1 MYSMLYASPQAI
13 PSEGEIACSET
24 SSQEPAKES
33 NHSPE
38 NNPDTQDAKM
48 KDAPS
53 CKECGQI
60 FPWNQPHLRWK
71 HKCSGSP
78 ESSKQV
84 SKPSPTVAKPEDPAV
99 AMSKTPTTY
108 ASTEQQLDVE
118 VNMVII
124 CVMRY
129 SN

>member
-1 MYSMLYASPQAI
+1 MYSMLYASTQAI
-13 PSEGEIACSET
+13 PSEGEIARSET

-53 CKECGQI
+53 CKNCGQI
-60 FPWNQPHLRWK
+60 RWK
-71 HKCSGSP
+71 HKCSGSA
-78 ESSKQV
+78 ESSKPV
-84 SKPSPTVAKPEDPAV
+84 TKPAPTVATPEDPAV
-99 AMSKTPTTY
+99 AMPKTPATY
-108 ASTEQQLDVE
+108 ASTEQRLDVE

-124 CVMRY
+124 CVIRY

>member
-38 NNPDTQDAKM
+38 NNNPDTQDAIM

-71 HKCSGSP
+71 HKCSGSA
-78 ESSKQV
+78 ESSKPV
-84 SKPSPTVAKPEDPAV
+84 TKPAPTVATPEDPAV
-99 AMSKTPTTY
+99 AMPKTPATY
-108 ASTEQQLDVE
+108 ASTEKQLDVE
-118 VNMVII
+118 VNMVI
-124 CVMRY
+124 CVIWY